1 MKKFLSMLGIF
12 VLLACNSRSFA
23 ASNFNKVISNS
34 GIAKDNIS
42 VSVKNVQ
49 TGEAVYELNAE
60 KLVPPASTLKLVTLA
75 ASVDTLGP
83 AYKFTTIIY
92 KSTNNDLYIKLS
104 GDPYLSAN
112 DLKTLLAAAME
123 KKVTAPKNIYIDASV
138 LDDKDWGEGWQWDDD
153 LNILMPHFSAYN
165 LDGNLLGV
173 LVSPTVNGAPAEIS
187 TKVFYPVTFMNLA
200 VTGKEN
206 NITFERNNSI
216 APDMITVKGTISKSE
231 GFAIPV
237 NNLKRYFRLR
247 LEDAVRDVKME
258 YYGNLTEKKLPSKD
272 VYVIASVSHPL
283 ALAVKAVL
291 VKSSNLAAETVFKT
305 AGGKYINGTGSI
317 PAALEMF
324 DAYCKKIG
332 VNPENIKI
340 VDGSGVSKN
349 NLMSADFMTDFL
361 SAQAKQSYFPAMQK
375 MMATSGEGT
384 LTDRMLYF
392 KDNLRA
398 KTGTLSDISAIAGY
412 ITSRNGTLYAFD
424 IMINDAK
431 SRLIDKKVLE
441 EYIIRAIYLND

>member
-1 MKKFLSMLGIF
+1 MKKTFSMLGIF
-12 VLLACNSRSFA
+12 VLLACNSIAFA
-23 ASNFNKVISNS
+23 ASNFNKVISDS
-34 GIAKDNIS
+34 GIPKDNVS
-42 VSVKNVQ
+42 VSIKNVQ

-83 AYKFTTIIY
+83 AYKFTTVIY

-216 APDMITVKGTISKSE
+216 DTDMITVKGTI
-231 GFAIPV
+231 
-237 NNLKRYFRLR
+237 
-247 LEDAVRDVKME
+247 
-258 YYGNLTEKKLPSKD
+258 
-272 VYVIASVSHPL
+272 
-283 ALAVKAVL
+283 
-291 VKSSNLAAETVFKT
+291 
-305 AGGKYINGTGSI
+305 
-317 PAALEMF
+317 
-324 DAYCKKIG
+324 
-332 VNPENIKI
+332 
-340 VDGSGVSKN
+340 
-349 NLMSADFMTDFL
+349 
-361 SAQAKQSYFPAMQK
+361 
-375 MMATSGEGT
+375 
-384 LTDRMLYF
+384 
-392 KDNLRA
+392 
-398 KTGTLSDISAIAGY
+398 
-412 ITSRNGTLYAFD
+412 
-424 IMINDAK
+424 
-431 SRLIDKKVLE
+431 
-441 EYIIRAIYLND
+441 